1 MHKAYKKGFN
11 KVAEKYGIDPNTLVK
26 IAEGPGLMDR
36 INAYIKGMSDKERM
50 VAGTLMGG
58 GLGALTGGVFGGGKG
73 ALLGGIGG
81 GLAGA
86 TGGYGVN
93 KYLARLKDISKL
105 RADNRDLKEINKKL
119 IDDYEASSERNKKF
133 MNDYDSLKESNA
145 RQMQEMTTMWK
156 QIQKYPYL
164 KKLFINT
171 INSNK

>member
-1 MHKAYKKGFN
+1 MHKAYKKGLN
-11 KVAEKYGIDPNTLVK
+11 KVAEKYGIDPNALVK
-26 IAEGPGLMDR
+26 IATDPSIMDR
-36 INAYIKGMSDKERM
+36 LNAYVKGMSDKERM

-133 MNDYDSLKESNA
+133 MDDYDDLKESNA
-145 RQMQEMTTMWK
+145 KQMQEMTAMWK
-156 QIQKYPYL
+156 QIQKDPYL
-164 KKLFINT
+164 KKWFMDAIN
-171 INSNK
+171 NNK